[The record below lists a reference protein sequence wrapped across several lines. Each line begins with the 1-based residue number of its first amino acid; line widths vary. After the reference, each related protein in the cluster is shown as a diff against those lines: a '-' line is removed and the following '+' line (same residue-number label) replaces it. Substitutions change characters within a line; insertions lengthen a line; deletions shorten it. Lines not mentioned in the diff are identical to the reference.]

1 MRATY
6 VDFICDILKKKLSV
20 HPSIRTVLRSS
31 LERPISLTIRK
42 PLQLPL
48 LHSNGLW
55 MERFFLS

>member
-6 VDFICDILKKKLSV
+6 VDFKKKLSV

-31 LERPISLTIRK
+31 LERSISLTIRK

-48 LHSNGLW
+48 LHSNGSW
-55 MERFFLS
+55 TERFFLN